1 MLARS
6 IRRACF
12 RLPTTPRV
20 HNPTCVAPSCAC
32 AAHLAPPRGP
42 RPSRARPGQRN
53 GSPKKFSPAQAK
65 PDAFIY
71 LFFYVKICIPARPG
85 PGQHQQ
91 PKIKTAACICDKLVT
106 FVLVDAHI
114 KLRTL
119 TFKKKK
125 LRTLILG
132 QTEVT
137 ELYTRVRKILELCQR
152 RHQTGTRMSH
162 TCGLRQL
169 HCFSCKVLQPNRAR

>member
-85 PGQHQQ
+85 PGQHHQ

-119 TFKKKK
+119 TFKKKVTNAYTGANWSY
-125 LRTLILG
+125 RTVYKG
-132 QTEVT
+132 PKN
-137 ELYTRVRKILELCQR
+137 TRTMPTKASNWNQNVAHMRPAAASLLL
-152 RHQTGTRMSH
+152 M
-162 TCGLRQL
+162 
-169 HCFSCKVLQPNRAR
+169 